1 MRISDWS
8 SDVCSSDLSALE
20 LATGSYVALLDH
32 DDLLAE
38 HALYLV
44 AETIAAH
51 PDVDVIYSDEDK
63 LDEQGRRHAPY
74 FKPDFNPDLFHSQN
88 FVNHLGVYR
97 RRLVEAAG
105 GFREGFEGSQDYDL
119 ALRVIERSA
128 VERVRH
134 IPHA

>member
-8 SDVCSSDLSALE
+8 SDVCSSDL
-20 LATGSYVALLDH
+20 
-32 DDLLAE
+32 
-38 HALYLV
+38 
-44 AETIAAH
+44 
-51 PDVDVIYSDEDK
+51 
-63 LDEQGRRHAPY
+63 
-74 FKPDFNPDLFHSQN
+74 HSQN

-105 GFREGFEGSQDYDL
+105 GFREGFEGSQDYGL

-134 IPHA
+134 IPHVLYHWRVLEGSVALSADEKSYAHDRGRQALVEHFARRPIGRAHV